1 MLYLFLSDL
10 LLFFVFSG
18 IGFLASRYTFL
29 KLRRDNFFLNFFLGF
44 SLSAIYF
51 SFIQFF
57 FPLTVW
63 TLLPVLLAGL
73 AGCGYYGFCSNSG
86 CSSDSSSCGVARRS
100 HGGPAALLREKRW
113 AILAVITVFF
123 IVCYECSKAEG
134 VSLVDTR
141 LYHAMIVSWLNAYKI
156 VPGLANVYG
165 TLGSNSLY
173 LQLAAGLDVGLWD
186 KQMSNV
192 LFSLFYTAFIL
203 YTASDI
209 VNAVTAGT
217 TAKKKLQRGALPFAL
232 FQTVMLFWFITN
244 NILDDPSLYYDKP
257 TLVFIV
263 LTLAELLIQQE
274 TDLPE
279 SSYEAKTSYETI
291 FLFCATAFGIKL
303 IGALSV
309 ALVFVYILVR
319 CIRDKRISVPFL
331 LRLGVLPLCILI
343 LYFARNLIQVGYL
356 MVPSTMFRFN
366 FPWTVP
372 EPLVA
377 STYSDIYWGTRWN
390 GEGASWWVPAESFM
404 AWFVPWCRRL
414 LRPENWQFI
423 IVAVLSLLLLV
434 RSCIRKH
441 RTAFF
446 FYLVTVA
453 NLVYWFAMAPNLR
466 FGNGLFYDML
476 AVAVFFN
483 ADLFTAPLG
492 ACRELARRV
501 LPAGRKLQACFGN
514 EKLRLG
520 IVFILLALVLLLALP
535 AVQDTLIEFGGRL
548 KGKELSA
555 PHWRKEMHK
564 VMRCCL
570 ILSWAITL
578 LPLIGKGR
586 GSRAGSTAKRSPF
599 ALACYA
605 VAVFFLCEIAV
616 KNRNLLMTVPVKPE
630 ITERRLV
637 NKEQGLYIN
646 LSTNNDLCGDAPLPC
661 APAGWFHE
669 ELRLFDKDDMGKG
682 FYMEK

>member
-10 LLFFVFSG
+10 LLFAVFSG
-18 IGFLASRYTFL
+18 IGFLASAFTFL

-57 FPLTVW
+57 LPLTVW
-63 TLLPVLLAGL
+63 TLLPVILAGL
-73 AGCGYYGFCSNSG
+73 AG
-86 CSSDSSSCGVARRS
+86 
-100 HGGPAALLREKRW
+100 AALCVRRAAAARSGMVCALSERKW
-113 AILAVITVFF
+113 GLLAVVTVFF

-186 KQMSNV
+186 KQMSSV

-203 YTASDI
+203 YTAADI
-209 VNAVTAGT
+209 VNAGRAA
-217 TAKKKLQRGALPFAL
+217 AKQEKKRGVLPLAL

-263 LTLAELLIQQE
+263 LTLAELLVQQE

-279 SSYEAKTSYETI
+279 SSYAAKTSYEAI

-309 ALVFVYILVR
+309 VLVFAYILIR
-319 CIRDKRISVPFL
+319 CIRDRRISVPFL
-331 LRLGVLPLCILI
+331 FRLGVLPLCILI

-390 GEGASWWVPAESFM
+390 GEGASWWVPAASFK
-404 AWFVPWCRRL
+404 AWFVPWCKRL

-423 IVAVLSLLLLV
+423 AVAVLSLLLLV
-434 RSCIRKH
+434 RSCIRKQ
-441 RTAFF
+441 RPAFF
-446 FYLVTVA
+446 FYLITMA
-453 NLVYWFAMAPNLR
+453 NLAYWFAMAPNLR

-492 ACRELARRV
+492 ACRNLVRRV
-501 LPAGRKLQACFGN
+501 QPAGRKLRDCFGN

-520 IVFILLALVLLLALP
+520 LVFILLALVLLLALP
-535 AVQDTLIEFGGRL
+535 SVQDFLIAFGGRL

-555 PHWRKEMHK
+555 PHWRKEIHK

-578 LPLIGKGR
+578 LPLIIKGR
-586 GSRAGSTAKRSPF
+586 IGKTGKKDSGSSARRSPF

-605 VAVFFLCEIAV
+605 AVVFFACELAV

-630 ITERRLV
+630 VTERRLV

-661 APAGWFHE
+661 APAGWFHA

-682 FYMEK
+682 FYMERTEK